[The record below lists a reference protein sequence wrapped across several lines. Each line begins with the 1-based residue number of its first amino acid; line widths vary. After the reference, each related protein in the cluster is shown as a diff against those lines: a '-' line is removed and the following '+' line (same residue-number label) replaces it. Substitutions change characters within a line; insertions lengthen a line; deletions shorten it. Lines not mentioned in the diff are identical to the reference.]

1 MHVYEQTVSCKVR
14 YCTGFIQCTPTSTAL
29 ESRPKYT
36 GLWYRNKWSLSQLH
50 QPIWNFQMLYFTP
63 SRPRKT
69 RIEKSCEQCR
79 AVTGGH
85 KLKSVLQPGFP
96 LVCKLAVSNEF
107 WEAALLQGCS
117 LAAGPSHAPP
127 STLPSQI
134 CPDVPSLSGA
144 APGGSAIAC
153 STCPLPFSG
162 PKPAEPCKSL
172 PLQTWWPQMGLTDR
186 RPWMLGHQ
194 SSDITFYWW

>member
-1 MHVYEQTVSCKVR
+1 MSRLYLVRSDTVQDSLSMLPHPLLLR
-14 YCTGFIQCTPTSTAL
+14 AGQCTQGCGKEISDPCPNSI
-29 ESRPKYT
+29 
-36 GLWYRNKWSLSQLH
+36 N
-50 QPIWNFQMLYFTP
+50 PIWKFQMLYFTP
-63 SRPRKT
+63 RRPRKT
-69 RIEKSCEQCR
+69 QTEKSCEQCR
-79 AVTGGH
+79 AIAGGH
-85 KLKSVLQPGFP
+85 KLKSVLQPGFS

-144 APGGSAIAC
+144 APGGSAIARLA
-153 STCPLPFSG
+153 CPLPFSG

-172 PLQTWWPQMGLTDR
+172 PLQTW
-186 RPWMLGHQ
+186 
-194 SSDITFYWW
+194 